1 MPILEISIVAVLIV
15 LNGVF
20 AMSELA
26 IVSSKKV
33 LLRKKAEQGSRAAK
47 AALALADDTGRFLPT
62 VQIGITLIGILA
74 GAFSG
79 ATIAEHLVVYLEP
92 LIGDKDSAEF
102 AAVTLV
108 VMVVTYATLIIG
120 ELVPK
125 ELALRKPEK
134 FAMLIALPITWLA
147 KWTSPLVWGM
157 RKSCNAVLFLL
168 GASDQHKPTV
178 TQEEVK
184 ALIEEGSESGVFEIN
199 EKNMI
204 VGVMRLA
211 DKPVRAFMVPRID
224 VEMLAVDAGLD
235 DVLELLN
242 TTCYS
247 RFLVYEDD
255 TDNILGILH
264 TRDVL
269 TMLLDKNDLNIRQ
282 MVKKVP
288 VFSETSAAMG
298 VMETLRISPSHI
310 GIVVDEYG
318 DLEGI
323 ITLADLIEAIAGEL
337 FQTEGEASEMT
348 QREDGSWLVDGHVM
362 VDKTFDIIGI
372 PTEDAP
378 EGDYHTMAGFIL
390 AHLRSLPQVGTVFTH
405 NGFTFEVIDKDG
417 HRIDKILI
425 SKQQSQNS

>member
-1 MPILEISIVAVLIV
+1 
-15 LNGVF
+15 
-20 AMSELA
+20 
-26 IVSSKKV
+26 
-33 LLRKKAEQGSRAAK
+33 
-47 AALALADDTGRFLPT
+47 
-62 VQIGITLIGILA
+62 
-74 GAFSG
+74 
-79 ATIAEHLVVYLEP
+79 
-92 LIGDKDSAEF
+92 
-102 AAVTLV
+102 
-108 VMVVTYATLIIG
+108 
-120 ELVPK
+120 
-125 ELALRKPEK
+125 
-134 FAMLIALPITWLA
+134 
-147 KWTSPLVWGM
+147 
-157 RKSCNAVLFLL
+157 
-168 GASDQHKPTV
+168 
-178 TQEEVK
+178 
-184 ALIEEGSESGVFEIN
+184 
-199 EKNMI
+199 
-204 VGVMRLA
+204 
-211 DKPVRAFMVPRID
+211 
-224 VEMLAVDAGLD
+224 
-235 DVLELLN
+235 
-242 TTCYS
+242 
-247 RFLVYEDD
+247 
-255 TDNILGILH
+255 
-264 TRDVL
+264 
-269 TMLLDKNDLNIRQ
+269 MLLDKNDLNIRQ